1 MKKLK
6 AYFHKVT
13 SFMIALMF
21 LNLCMDMPDNPT
33 NSKYSIGEQNPVES
47 IGEYVLEH
55 LLKIENAVPET
66 DDREQEGKT
75 SKNIK
80 LFYSTLVESTVLF
93 NGFESQIS
101 SQDILYS
108 SITFDLN
115 TPPPEFS

>member
-6 AYFHKVT
+6 AYFHKVI

-21 LNLCMDMPDNPT
+21 LNLCMDMPDNST
-33 NSKYSIGEQNPVES
+33 YSENIIGEQNPVES

-55 LLKIENAVPET
+55 LLKIDNAIPET
-66 DDREQEGKT
+66 NDREQDGKT

-80 LFYSTLVESTVLF
+80 LFYSALVESAVLF
-93 NGFESQIS
+93 NGFESQFS